1 MDKKWRPAQR
11 NGSKPFKKGY
21 GRPSG
26 GAHFRPKGPVDYSNT
41 SAEDLAE
48 YVLKVL
54 SRAPGTVQI
63 KKDAHGQEHV
73 IVSASCDPALTGRL
87 IGKGGKTIS
96 ALRLLVRAIANE
108 HGKRVDV
115 EVASQPEETA

>member
-11 NGSKPFKKGY
+11 NGSKPFKKGW

-26 GAHFRPKGPVDYSNT
+26 THYRPKGPVDYDNT
-41 SAEDLAE
+41 SGEDLAE

-54 SRAPGTVQI
+54 SRVPDAVQI
-63 KKDAHGQEHV
+63 KRESHSQQHV
-73 IVSASCDPALTGRL
+73 IVSATCDPSLTGRL

-96 ALRLLVRAIANE
+96 ALRLLVRSIANE

-115 EVASQPEETA
+115 EVASQPEETE